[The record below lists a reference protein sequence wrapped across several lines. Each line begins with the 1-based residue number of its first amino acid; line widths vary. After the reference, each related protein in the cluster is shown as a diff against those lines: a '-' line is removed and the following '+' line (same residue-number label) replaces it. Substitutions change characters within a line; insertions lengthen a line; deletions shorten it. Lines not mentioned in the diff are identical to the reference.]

1 MENGALG
8 AWEFERG
15 VDPGLAARV
24 ARDGGH
30 EPDLTVIPVFSG
42 GDELTVRVVRGAQTD
57 PQALLYVAGY
67 GVFEVTRVEEWPPA
81 EGTHRPR
88 VLLTLRACSFETTL

>member
-1 MENGALG
+1 MESGILG

-42 GDELTVRVVRGAQTD
+42 GDELTVRVVGGAQTD

-67 GVFEVTRVEEWPPA
+67 GVFEVTRVEEWPPV
-81 EGTHRPR
+81 EGSHRPR
-88 VLLTLRACSFETTL
+88 VLLTLRACSSEATP